1 MDLAT
6 LIQTASLFIAA
17 PFAKADA
24 IAKFGKVV
32 TEERTNVHLD
42 PLPQWHA
49 RRITLELSKLASGD
63 EYLAGV
69 IFEFDPPV
77 TLSPAGLRK
86 AWGDAH
92 EMPVMKPDQ
101 PEAVR
106 FDLPPG
112 KWTGHAL
119 LSYHGDLAGRE
130 IKVERVILRRFEPSP
145 RPSR

>member
-6 LIQTASLFIAA
+6 LIQTASLFIAT

-24 IAKFGKVV
+24 IAKFGKLAS
-32 TEERTNVHLD
+32 EERTNVHLT
-42 PLPQWHA
+42 PLPQWRS
-49 RRITLELSKLASGD
+49 RRITLEMSKLASGGD
-63 EYLAGV
+63 YVAGV
-69 IFEFDPPV
+69 ILELDPPLAV
-77 TLSPAGLRK
+77 APADLRK
-86 AWGDAH
+86 TWGEAH
-92 EMPVMKPDQ
+92 PMPVMKPDE

-119 LSYHGDLAGRE
+119 LSYRGDLAGKE
-130 IKVERVILRRFEPSP
+130 IKVERVILRRFEPAP